1 MDALFKQREILH
13 AEQLLQFYTTCV
25 IIHDLSNKEL
35 IKPTPCFSFTHRPPS
50 SLSHA

>member
-1 MDALFKQREILH
+1 MGALFKQREILY

-35 IKPTPCFSFTHRPPS
+35 IKPISCFSFTRRPPS
-50 SLSHA
+50 NLSHT